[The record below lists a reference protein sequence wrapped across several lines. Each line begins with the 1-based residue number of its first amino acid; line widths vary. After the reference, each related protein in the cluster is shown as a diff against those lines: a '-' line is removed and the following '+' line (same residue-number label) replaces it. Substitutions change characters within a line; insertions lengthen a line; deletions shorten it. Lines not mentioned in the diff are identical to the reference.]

1 MGQMTGGLVRIANN
15 PLSLLYLFLF
25 AVMGA
30 LGIQF
35 VYLVMKVFGSL
46 VTVMT
51 TSLRKALTV
60 CLSFLVFKDKKFTS
74 WHAAAII
81 LLATGMGLNI
91 YEKVGSRKKEEVVD
105 EEKMLITLQPVQF
118 EKRGEHL

>member
-1 MGQMTGGLVRIANN
+1 
-15 PLSLLYLFLF
+15 
-25 AVMGA
+25 
-30 LGIQF
+30 
-35 VYLVMKVFGSL
+35 
-46 VTVMT
+46 MT

-60 CLSFLVFKDKKFTS
+60 CLSFVVFRDKKFTS

-91 YEKVGSRKKEEVVD
+91 YEKTGNKKREEVVN
-105 EEKMLITLQPVQF
+105 EEKMLTPLQPLPF